1 MPEEKPV
8 GVGRRKLVLG
18 TAFIAALLLFAGVYV
33 TLWPQRNGQDLS
45 ACAGAAEQAAAL
57 KPLATGAVAA
67 VALSSAPK
75 PVPEIFFVDGEGA
88 PRKLSEWRGRTVL
101 LNLWATWCVPCK
113 REMPELDR
121 LQADQGGEGFEVV
134 AINLDRAGPGL
145 GKDFY
150 SEIALGNLGYYHD
163 PEGRIFR
170 DLKALGMPTTLLIDQ
185 EGCELGRIA
194 GPADWAAPEA
204 QALVKAASAPRAALT
219 MPDRR

>member
-1 MPEEKPV
+1 MPEEKPAR
-8 GVGRRKLVLG
+8 GGRRPLILG

-33 TLWPQRNGQDLS
+33 TLWPERNGQDQVA
-45 ACAGAAEQAAAL
+45 ACAGAGEKVARL
-57 KPLATGAVAA
+57 KPLARGAVAA
-67 VALSSAPK
+67 VALSSK
-75 PVPEIFFVDGEGA
+75 PAQVPDIAFIDDKGGE
-88 PRKLSEWRGRTVL
+88 RKLSEWRGRTVL

-121 LQADQGGEGFEVV
+121 LQAEQGGEGFEVV

-150 SEIALGNLGYYHD
+150 SEIALNNLGYYHD

-170 DLKALGMPTTLLIDQ
+170 DLKAIGMPTTLLIDDK
-185 EGCELGRIA
+185 GCELGRIA

-204 QALVKAASAPRAALT
+204 QELVKAAQAAP
-219 MPDRR
+219 